1 MGDGDGSDLNTMHPC
16 VRLPKNKQLK
26 KKSTGGV
33 YVPNF
38 NSLTVC
44 LPFAQGPRMSG
55 LSQAAGFLASFKIQD
70 LFFFLTSNA
79 TLQKKTS
86 LIELIGMISK
96 Y

>member
-1 MGDGDGSDLNTMHPC
+1 MYTFQILAVLRFVSHLHEDLE
-16 VRLPKNKQLK
+16 
-26 KKSTGGV
+26 
-33 YVPNF
+33 
-38 NSLTVC
+38 
-44 LPFAQGPRMSG
+44 MSG
-55 LSQAAGFLASFKIQD
+55 LSQAAGFLASFKIRD

>member
-1 MGDGDGSDLNTMHPC
+1 
-16 VRLPKNKQLK
+16 
-26 KKSTGGV
+26 
-33 YVPNF
+33 
-38 NSLTVC
+38 
-44 LPFAQGPRMSG
+44 MSR

-79 TLQKKTS
+79 TLQKKAS